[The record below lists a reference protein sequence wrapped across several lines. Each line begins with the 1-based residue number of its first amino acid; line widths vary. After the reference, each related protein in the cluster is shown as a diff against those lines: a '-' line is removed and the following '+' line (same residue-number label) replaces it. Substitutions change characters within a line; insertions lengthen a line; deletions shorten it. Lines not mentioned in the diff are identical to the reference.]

1 MPRRRPQN
9 SLFLATIL
17 PQFATGRRLHVMI
30 SVYDKWYPTLCAAVL
45 VTAVV
50 GMPAKAGVQLTAD
63 APQEFPTETA
73 ALVAATTAL
82 FDAVEAKA
90 NPAPAIPRITLVPRP
105 TPASLDLEDD
115 KTSVLTENG
124 PVKHLTGYR
133 ITWYPV
139 DRFLGTV
146 DFMGT
151 WEGNRNL
158 VCGYVM
164 WDLSN
169 PSSPVLDEVYATYL
183 DVSEL
188 ALQSDVDVHAA
199 LLDANCAFGAI
210 DANYTVFDPA
220 G

>member
-17 PQFATGRRLHVMI
+17 PHFTRGRRLRGMI
-30 SVYDKWYPTLCAAVL
+30 SVYDKWFPTLCTAAL

-50 GMPAKAGVQLTAD
+50 GVPAGAGVHLTAD

-90 NPAPAIPRITLVPRP
+90 SPVPAVPRITLVPRP
-105 TPASLDLEDD
+105 TPASLDLDDD
-115 KTSVLTENG
+115 KASVLTENG

-151 WEGNRNL
+151 WDGNRNL

-164 WDLSN
+164 WDLSD
-169 PSSPVLDEVYATYL
+169 PAAPVLDDVSATYL
-183 DVSEL
+183 DVTEL
-188 ALQSDVDVHAA
+188 SRQSDADVHAA
-199 LLDANCAFGAI
+199 LLEANCAFGAI
-210 DANYTVFDPA
+210 DANYTVFEPA